1 MARRFFKIKV
11 SEDAEIQVFI
21 EIVSGLIVN
30 FVVKLILTI
39 NSDQYEII
47 RFDSGHN
54 CPHKG
59 LGSGL
64 FCWHSH
70 YWLGGAS
77 TACHP
82 LLVAGGVRS

>member
-1 MARRFFKIKV
+1 MARRFFKIKL

-47 RFDSGHN
+47 RFDSGHH
-54 CPHKG
+54 CPHKDI
-59 LGSGL
+59 LGV
-64 FCWHSH
+64 
-70 YWLGGAS
+70 GGQ
-77 TACHP
+77 
-82 LLVAGGVRS
+82 VVRKI